1 MSCTIAEKVN
11 FKVALR
17 VAYTIPF
24 LLALLVGAAS
34 GTIITVD
41 DSGGADYMGTQD
53 VIISA
58 SPEDMIIVYSG
69 EYHENVIIKGG
80 KAHDI

>member
-1 MSCTIAEKVN
+1 MSCTISEKMNIRV
-11 FKVALR
+11 VLR
-17 VAYTIPF
+17 VAYTAPF

-34 GTIITVD
+34 RAIITVD
-41 DSGGADYMGTQD
+41 ENRGADYMGIQGA
-53 VIISA
+53 IISA
-58 SPEDMIIVYSG
+58 SPRDMLVVYSG